1 MWQLTPVERVYLC
14 FIALILGSMIWNQKW
29 DPVAGGIIALFVGLI
44 PAGRKDRQ
52 KAAERKHQQDSAD
65 QIPVIDST
73 VAEEMRDVLRKYLKR
88 QGDSE

>member
-52 KAAERKHQQDSAD
+52 KAAERKEKESGD
-65 QIPVIDST
+65 QLPVIDST

>member
-52 KAAERKHQQDSAD
+52 KAAERKEKESGD
-65 QIPVIDST
+65 QLPVIDST
-73 VAEEMRDVLRKYLKR
+73 VIEEMRDVLRKYLKR